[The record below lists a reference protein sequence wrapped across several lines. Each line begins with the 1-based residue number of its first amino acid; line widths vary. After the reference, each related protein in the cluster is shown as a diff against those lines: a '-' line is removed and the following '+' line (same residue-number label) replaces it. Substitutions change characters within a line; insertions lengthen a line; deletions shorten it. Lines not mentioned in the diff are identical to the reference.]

1 MRKLFQNQWVIMS
14 ASISGALILLI
25 LGFLFFNIQATD
37 RPYIIHY
44 KAIGGIDLFG
54 SWRNVY
60 VLGLVAILLFL
71 FHLFLAKILWGKI
84 RELSYFLLFS
94 APLLEIIILIATIN
108 IIRINY

>member
-25 LGFLFFNIQATD
+25 LGFLFFNIQSTD

-54 SWRNVY
+54 SWRNLY
-60 VLGLVAILLFL
+60 VLGLVAILVLL
-71 FHLFLAKILWGKI
+71 FHLFLAKILWEKI